1 MRTAVKGLS
10 YLINFDDTEELSRD
24 LQKDELVKREL
35 SLISEQLVLRGGRLV
50 SIGSALFHVI
60 RHIDFSS
67 DKRGTGQNLEQ
78 ILEQSLEQ
86 SHEQR
91 PEQRPEQS
99 HEKSPDI
106 GVDEHTPPAEDEQ
119 ITKPES
125 ATKTTKASTK
135 KPKDPKKVAAGKK
148 LAEHSRIER
157 QALNRVLKRESEA
170 KAEAK
175 AEQKRKRKLEIQI
188 HGFQILHSQLL
199 YLLSALV

>member
-67 DKRGTGQNLEQ
+67 DKRSTGQNLEQ
-78 ILEQSLEQ
+78 ILEQSL
-86 SHEQR
+86 
-91 PEQRPEQS
+91 EQS

-119 ITKPES
+119 RTKPES

-148 LAEHSRIER
+148 LAEHSRIEK